1 MFQNDQDQDF
11 SEVMADPEFLQ
22 QVLSTLPGV
31 DPNSEAIR
39 NVVGTLMLSDDKDKD
54 EPMEEDSSG
63 KKNDKNW
70 DSLKYY
76 NLYILLGFNFWF
88 SG

>member
-1 MFQNDQDQDF
+1 MLW
-11 SEVMADPEFLQ
+11 E
-22 QVLSTLPGV
+22 TL
-31 DPNSEAIR
+31 
-39 NVVGTLMLSDDKDKD
+39 TQSDDKDKD

-63 KKNDKNW
+63 KKKDKNW

>member
-39 NVVGTLMLSDDKDKD
+39 NVVGTLTQSDDKDKD

-63 KKNDKNW
+63 KKKDKN
-70 DSLKYY
+70 
-76 NLYILLGFNFWF
+76 
-88 SG
+88 